1 MYFDPPLIEARLLKR
16 YKRFLAD
23 ITLSDGNN
31 RVTTVHCPNT
41 GSMKNCQPP
50 HAKIWCSVSDNPK
63 RKYPITWELVEI
75 PAIDINHEPDS
86 YNKRHITKNHIVG
99 INTHRANQLVAEAFK
114 KNIIKELQEY
124 RTVLQEIKYGKSS
137 RIDFL
142 LKNEDKPDC
151 YVEVKSVTLSF
162 DNDTGL
168 FPDAVTQRGTRHLK
182 ELMDM
187 VSQGFRAVLLFCVQH
202 TGVNCVKPAKSIDPV
217 YAETL
222 KEAVMHGVEVLAYSA
237 ALSPTEMILK
247 NKLPVD
253 ISP

>member
-23 ITLSDGNN
+23 IILSDDN
-31 RVTTVHCPNT
+31 RKTTVYCPNT

-50 HAKIWCSVSDNPK
+50 NAKIWCSVSDNPK
-63 RKYPITWELVEI
+63 RKYPITWELIET
-75 PAIDINHEPDS
+75 PAIDVDHETGHYGED
-86 YNKRHITKNHIVG
+86 IIKNHIIG
-99 INTHRANQLVAEAFK
+99 INTHRANQLVAEAFE

-142 LKNEDKPDC
+142 LRNEGKPDC
-151 YVEVKSVTLSF
+151 YVEVKSVTLSS
-162 DNDTGL
+162 DSGVGL

-182 ELMDM
+182 ELINM
-187 VSQGFRAVLLFCVQH
+187 VAQGSRAALLFCVQH
-202 TGVNCVKPAKSIDPV
+202 TGINCVKPAKSIDPV

-222 KEAVMHGVEVLAYSA
+222 KEAVMHGVEVLAYNA
-237 ALSPTEMILK
+237 ALSPTEIVLK

-253 ISP
+253 IFS